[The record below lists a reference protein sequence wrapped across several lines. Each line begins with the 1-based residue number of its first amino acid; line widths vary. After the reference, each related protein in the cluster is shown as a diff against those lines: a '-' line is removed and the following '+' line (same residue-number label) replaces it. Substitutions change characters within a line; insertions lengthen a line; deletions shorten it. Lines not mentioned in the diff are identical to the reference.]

1 MSLTWTQTATDS
13 WTEIQSLTPS
23 TEAAAKGEVVQNAV
37 VVQFGE
43 VPTAEVQIVVV
54 RIVAALIVE
63 ASAVDGEPKAVA
75 SLDGA
80 AVAACVDAAS
90 AWAAD

>member
-1 MSLTWTQTATDS
+1 MQTATDS

-23 TEAAAKGEVVQNAV
+23 TEAAAKGEAAQNV
-37 VVQFGE
+37 VVGQSEE
-43 VPTAEVQIVVV
+43 VLITEAQIVVVQIVV
-54 RIVAALIVE
+54 ALIVE
-63 ASAVDGEPKAVA
+63 ASAVDDEPEAVA
-75 SLDGA
+75 SSDGA

>member
-1 MSLTWTQTATDS
+1 M
-13 WTEIQSLTPS
+13 
-23 TEAAAKGEVVQNAV
+23 V
-37 VVQFGE
+37 VVQFEG
-43 VPTAEVQIVVV
+43 VPTTEVQIVVV